1 MDILE
6 EEQIA
11 ENEYFDNDE
20 EIMIIDTES
29 ESDEE
34 FEVQI
39 ESDDDVPS
47 DIAEQ
52 RYYNNLSPDNFDSIF
67 QDEEPFMDALRV
79 NGNYYIGLC
88 GRPVYQSSILMLSCV
103 SARSF
108 LKYSL
113 DDVLI
118 YLANMSMTLWRGRPI
133 VNILKLYIAENGE
146 YRVVTKTFWLKIIQR
161 KWKKIYKERCD
172 IIRNMKSLIYLR
184 IREMTGSVTY
194 FPGIKGMY
202 YHGNLNT
209 LVK

>member
-6 EEQIA
+6 EEQIV

-29 ESDEE
+29 DSDDE

-39 ESDDDVPS
+39 ESDSDVPS

-67 QDEEPFMDALRV
+67 QDEEPFMDALRI

-88 GRPVYQSSILMLSCV
+88 GRPIYQSSILMLSCV
-103 SARSF
+103 STRSF

-172 IIRNMKSLIYLR
+172 TLKKMKSLVYLR
-184 IREMTGSVTY
+184 NREINSISTY
-194 FPGIKGMY
+194 YPSLNGLY
-202 YHGNLNT
+202 YYGNLNT

>member
-1 MDILE
+1 
-6 EEQIA
+6 
-11 ENEYFDNDE
+11 
-20 EIMIIDTES
+20 
-29 ESDEE
+29 
-34 FEVQI
+34 
-39 ESDDDVPS
+39 
-47 DIAEQ
+47 
-52 RYYNNLSPDNFDSIF
+52 
-67 QDEEPFMDALRV
+67 
-79 NGNYYIGLC
+79 
-88 GRPVYQSSILMLSCV
+88 MLSCV

-172 IIRNMKSLIYLR
+172 IRRNMKSLIYLR
-184 IREMTGSVTY
+184 IREMTGSATY

-202 YHGNLNT
+202 YYGNLNT

>member
-29 ESDEE
+29 DSDEE

-67 QDEEPFMDALRV
+67 QEEEPFMDALRV

-88 GRPVYQSSILMLSCV
+88 GRPIYQSSILMLSCV

-172 IIRNMKSLIYLR
+172 IRRNMKSLIYLR
-184 IREMTGSVTY
+184 IREMTGSAIY

-202 YHGNLNT
+202 YYGNLNT

>member
-6 EEQIA
+6 EEQIV

-67 QDEEPFMDALRV
+67 QDEEPFMDQPRV

-88 GRPVYQSSILMLSCV
+88 GRPIYQSSILMLSCV
-103 SARSF
+103 SARTF

-172 IIRNMKSLIYLR
+172 IRRNMKSLIYLR
-184 IREMTGSVTY
+184 IREMTGTATY
-194 FPGIKGMY
+194 FPSIKGMY
-202 YHGNLNT
+202 YYGNLNT

>member
-29 ESDEE
+29 DSDEE

-67 QDEEPFMDALRV
+67 QEEEPFMDALRV

-88 GRPVYQSSILMLSCV
+88 GRPIYQSSILMLSCV

-146 YRVVTKTFWLKIIQR
+146 YRVVTKTFLAENYPAKMEKNIQR
-161 KWKKIYKERCD
+161 T
-172 IIRNMKSLIYLR
+172 M
-184 IREMTGSVTY
+184 
-194 FPGIKGMY
+194 
-202 YHGNLNT
+202 
-209 LVK
+209 